1 MISEGSCDT
10 EEWNNGCWKFYFA
23 ITEISYICINYILNI
38 YCLVSIRDFF
48 KKIKFTDHQVL
59 NGSVY
64 DIFLY
69 IFLKAKVENKP
80 IQF

>member
-1 MISEGSCDT
+1 M
-10 EEWNNGCWKFYFA
+10 
-23 ITEISYICINYILNI
+23 
-38 YCLVSIRDFF
+38 SIKDFF
-48 KKIKFTDHQVL
+48 KRHKFTDHQVL